1 MQSFPKDVL
10 VSIQHHLEE
19 EKKRVTARI
28 AELRLQ
34 DPFSDPERLNDNAA
48 SDAEASEESSH
59 DRFAALVTQLTDQ
72 LKEIE
77 AAQERVSDGTYGYCI
92 SCKQMIDTD
101 RLAILPTATLCLHC
115 EKNKK

>member
-10 VSIQHHLEE
+10 ATIQQHLEE
-19 EKKRVTARI
+19 EKKRVTTRI
-28 AELRLQ
+28 AELQAQ

-72 LKEIE
+72 LKEID
-77 AAQERVSDGTYGYCI
+77 AAVARVSDGSYGYCT
-92 SCKQMIDTD
+92 SCRQMVDTD
-101 RLAILPTATLCLHC
+101 RLAILPTATLCLNC